1 MLSQTHYLIRSKQ
14 DGQYLAAQPQKDVEV
29 EGEKRSY
36 LLIFREHFDALGY
49 LNKYAQD
56 VADNFAVESVSS
68 PQLKS
73 LLQRWS
79 YFGIALVEDP
89 LIPRIKFFNV

>member
-1 MLSQTHYLIRSKQ
+1 MLSQTHYLLRSKK
-14 DGQYLAAQPQKDVEV
+14 DGQYLAAKPQKDVEV
-29 EGEKRSY
+29 EGENRTY

-56 VADNFAVESVSS
+56 MVDNFAVELVSS

-73 LLQRWS
+73 LLKRWS

>member
-1 MLSQTHYLIRSKQ
+1 MLSEIHYLIRSKQ
-14 DGQYLAAQPQKDVEV
+14 DGQYLAAQPQKDVEE
-29 EGEKRSY
+29 EGGKRSY

-56 VADNFAVESVSS
+56 VAENFAVESVSS

-73 LLQRWS
+73 LLKRWS